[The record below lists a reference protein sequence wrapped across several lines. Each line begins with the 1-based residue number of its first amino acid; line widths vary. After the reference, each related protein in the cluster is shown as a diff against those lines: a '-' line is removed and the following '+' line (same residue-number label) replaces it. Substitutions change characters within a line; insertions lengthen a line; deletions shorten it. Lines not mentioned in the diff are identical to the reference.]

1 MNLESTVKFQSPKSP
16 QFTDS
21 PRATA
26 SEALTGTDVMGAL
39 GMVQSRSPLGFSAFN
54 GKMELSENDK
64 KNAIQLLT
72 QYGLK
77 HCGKVAALRK
87 LETNSKLKV
96 VQTLATFAFSSW
108 SRSAATP
115 GARCKDCKGTGRA
128 CNRDVTERTGIFT
141 EKECDRCGG
150 RGFKKLPAASV
161 YRALSNHV
169 TADQWKKGVTQFYES
184 LITELDKSE
193 NHANSMLRLVTTS
206 FEEIN

>member
-1 MNLESTVKFQSPKSP
+1 MNLENAVKFHSPKSP

-64 KNAIQLLT
+64 KNAIRLLT
-72 QYGLK
+72 QHGLK

-128 CNRDVTERTGIFT
+128 CNREVTESTGIFT
-141 EKECDRCGG
+141 EKECDRCEG
-150 RGFKKLPAASV
+150 RGFSKLPA
-161 YRALSNHV
+161 SNGYKAV
-169 TADQWKKGVTQFYES
+169 KYFITDKQWRYEVKGFYES
-184 LITELDKSE
+184 LVTELDKSE
-193 NHANSMLRLVTTS
+193 SHANSMLKLVTTS
-206 FEEIN
+206 FEEVS

>member
-1 MNLESTVKFQSPKSP
+1 MNLENAVKFQSPKSP

-26 SEALTGTDVMGAL
+26 SEALTGTDVIGAL

-64 KNAIQLLT
+64 KNAIRLLT
-72 QYGLK
+72 QHGLK

-128 CNRDVTERTGIFT
+128 CNREVTDRTGIFT

-150 RGFKKLPAASV
+150 RGFNKLPAASV
-161 YRALSNHV
+161 YRALSSHV
-169 TADQWKKGVTQFYES
+169 TADQWKKGVIQFYDS
-184 LITELDKSE
+184 LITELEKSE